1 MEISHILGGKTG
13 IVRILVF
20 LGGGESLCEKS
31 ELLVTMSPYY
41 QQDNYL

>member
-20 LGGGESLCEKS
+20 LGGESLCEKS